1 MLRRTAVL
9 VLGFA
14 GLLGSPAGAFGQ
26 QPASDRSESALAS
39 PLLAG
44 HPRLAASLDRIT
56 RGSSLW
62 RAEVDALGRA
72 GRRALILTSDQVA
85 MADPQRSL
93 NSRPFDAGVLAEVAL
108 LPDEASRIDTVLV
121 VVNLALFD
129 EVHDRRGSFAPERD
143 ADLDRILVHEV
154 YGHAFPYLIA
164 GDATGRCA
172 DPSAGERPADAC
184 SIQRENAVRA
194 ELGLGRRA
202 DYGLGGLN
210 LGQPGGSAS
219 GLVLSTRMTR

>member
-1 MLRRTAVL
+1 MLRTIAVL
-9 VLGFA
+9 VLGLA
-14 GLLGSPAGAFGQ
+14 GTVASAAVAYGQ
-26 QPASDRSESALAS
+26 QPASDRSEAAIAS

-44 HPRLAASLDRIT
+44 HPRLAASLARIA

-85 MADPQRSL
+85 MADSRHNLRRRS
-93 NSRPFDAGVLAEVAL
+93 FDAGVLAEVAL
-108 LPDEASRIDTVLV
+108 LPDEAARIDTVVV

-202 DYGLGGLN
+202 DYGLGGLH
-210 LGQPGGSAS
+210 LGLPGGSAS
-219 GLVLSTRMTR
+219 GLVLATRVTR